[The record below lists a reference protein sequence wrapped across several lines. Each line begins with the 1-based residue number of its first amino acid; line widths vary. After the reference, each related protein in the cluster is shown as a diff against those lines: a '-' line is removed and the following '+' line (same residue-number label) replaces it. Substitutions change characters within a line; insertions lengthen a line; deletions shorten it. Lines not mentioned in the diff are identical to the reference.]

1 MNTNLDYIRTFLG
14 ERGNEDPLLT
24 DAELSALMSLSI
36 LLKLPERLCARM
48 AMQGVACTRVSS
60 DGLLRFTLKPLAH
73 APNEFH
79 AGIGNWLDGA
89 CAIRIG
95 SVSYEPAEND
105 VIDSFGGRIIF
116 AETPPPGAVTVETY
130 LIDLRAALIEVLCI
144 IKASHSR
151 LSLKTNLAGMSV
163 DLTGI
168 CAGIQAEIDALSTG
182 YELPFTASEDFPH

>member
-14 ERGNEDPLLT
+14 ERSSESPLLA
-24 DAELSALMSLSI
+24 DDELRALMSLSI
-36 LLKLPERLCARM
+36 RRELPERLGARM

-73 APNEFH
+73 AQTEYH

-89 CAIRIG
+89 YAIRVG
-95 SVSYEPAEND
+95 DVNYLPAEGD
-105 VIDSFGGRIIF
+105 VVDTFGGRILF
-116 AETPPPGAVTVETY
+116 AQTPPPGVVTVETY
-130 LIDLRAALIEVLCI
+130 LIDLRAVLIEVLRI
-144 IKASHSR
+144 FKASHSR
-151 LSLKTNLAGMSV
+151 LSLKTNLAGISV

-182 YELPFTASEDFPH
+182 YELPFAVSEDFPH